1 MNLSVSVS
9 ASIPMCETVSSM
21 CSVPVCLLLGD
32 CLSVPHKGLRSV
44 FIEQQRKHHV
54 AEGMGNFIEPFN
66 RIFYKGL
73 SPWLQ
78 VIPTDSDNKHH
89 C

>member
-1 MNLSVSVS
+1 VNLSVSVS

-44 FIEQQRKHHV
+44 FIEQQRKHHTEDK
-54 AEGMGNFIEPFN
+54 ATKIKQHP
-66 RIFYKGL
+66 L
-73 SPWLQ
+73 SLSLSLSLSFLVCLTQ
-78 VIPTDSDNKHH
+78 DFSV
-89 C
+89 